1 MCTQEI
7 KLVGP
12 INQTVWN
19 KCQYFHLIPV
29 QDNIHIRADILCC
42 WGFCKKKLMALGP
55 IVMQW
60 VGEEFAEM
68 AHSK

>member
-1 MCTQEI
+1 M
-7 KLVGP
+7 
-12 INQTVWN
+12 
-19 KCQYFHLIPV
+19 

-42 WGFCKKKLMALGP
+42 WVFCKKKLMALGP